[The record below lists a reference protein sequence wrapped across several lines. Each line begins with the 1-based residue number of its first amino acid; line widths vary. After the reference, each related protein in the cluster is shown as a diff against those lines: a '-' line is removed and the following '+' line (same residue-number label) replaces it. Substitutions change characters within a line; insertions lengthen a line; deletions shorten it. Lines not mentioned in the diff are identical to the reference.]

1 MAINK
6 DFIIPDSG
14 LQVNGASVLSSTL
27 GVNGAVTVANTIAV
41 GNTTITGNVN
51 VSVAANVGGAIRA
64 GGLIT
69 GVAGADITGTANAS
83 VAINVGANVNL
94 SVSAINVGNSSSNT
108 VVTQTSVNTGNST
121 LFTTIGQATGL
132 FGNSSVNTAI
142 GQATVNLGNTTV
154 NTQITSSSF
163 RTGNGSAYTNV
174 TATAL
179 TTNGTLSV
187 TGAATFSNNVTVAGD
202 FTVSGTTTFVNT
214 ATLNVADNIITLN
227 SDVGAVAPTENAGV
241 EVNRGSSANVSLI
254 WNETADNWQITTN
267 GSTFANLHSKLA
279 DIALGTDTSGDYV
292 VSITSGDG
300 LTGGASGE
308 GSTPTL
314 AVGAANGITVSAD
327 AVAVDGANGI
337 SVTADGVNVLAN
349 NGLVSNATGVF
360 VLAGTGVT
368 SNASGVHIGQPVG
381 TSSNVQFAN
390 VLITTAALGGTAT
403 NLVNAFTIQTSVSNE
418 SYLRFHAYRH
428 TTGADWTS
436 ASTRIQQRIDA
447 TDQAYIEFNPI
458 SYQSGIGIFSQAGK
472 GFAVDT
478 NGITNYSA
486 NVSMANNHVI
496 SPSFK
501 AYKEQVTAITVS
513 SGSQAL
519 DLSTTN
525 IFNLTL
531 ASSTTLSFTNPPAA
545 GIAYTVTL
553 HCKQDATGS
562 RTITFPAS
570 VKFPN
575 NSTPVL
581 STQANKIDVF
591 SLFTLDGGTTY
602 VGALAL
608 ANVG

>member
-27 GVNGAVTVANTIAV
+27 GVSGAVTVTNTLAV
-41 GNTTITGNVN
+41 GNTTVTGNVN

-187 TGAATFSNNVTVAGD
+187 TGAATFSNSVTVAGD

-214 ATLNVADNIITLN
+214 ATLNVSDNIIALN
-227 SDVGAVAPTENAGV
+227 TDVAGAPSENAGV
-241 EVNRGSSANVSLI
+241 EVNRGTSSNVSLI
-254 WNETADNWQITTN
+254 WNESTDRWQISSSTTTFGN
-267 GSTFANLHSKLA
+267 IHSTLA
-279 DIALGTDTSGDYV
+279 DIALGTHTSGDYV
-292 VSITSGDG
+292 ASITSGSG
-300 LTGGASGE
+300 LSGGASGE

-314 AVGAANGITVSAD
+314 VVGAGNGI
-327 AVAVDGANGI
+327 AVD
-337 SVTADGVNVLAN
+337 ADSIRVV
-349 NGLVSNATGVF
+349 
-360 VLAGTGVT
+360 AGTGVT

-403 NLVNAFTIQTSVSNE
+403 NLVNTFTIQTNVGNE
-418 SYLRFHAYRH
+418 SYLRFHTYRH
-428 TTGADWTS
+428 TTGADWLS
-436 ASTRIQQRIDA
+436 ASSRIQQRIDA

-458 SYQSGIGIFSQAGK
+458 SYLSGIGIFSQAGK
-472 GFAVDT
+472 GFVVDT

-531 ASSTTLSFTNPPAA
+531 ASSTTLSFSNPPAA

-553 HCKQDATGS
+553 HCKQDTTGS

-581 STQANKIDVF
+581 STQANKIDIF
-591 SLFTLDGGTTY
+591 SLFTLDGGATY